1 MEKTTSQLIDRGSI
15 KVSDGVSFR
24 TKAECASLF
33 GRNYSHIIPG
43 GVPHPK
49 EGKSQLIFWQE
60 KENEGWENRYTFDE
74 FNEISE
80 FTERRKSKHQ
90 EWVNE
95 RIGHLNKRRNNI
107 IFYKL
112 KGEEYKFRGI
122 FHLDE
127 KETIASGLIIYK
139 RISSEAPTYSPINE
153 NPIKDLRG
161 LVLSGRLKENEEIYL
176 FYREVEYPGRVTVDG
191 KIRTPLGE
199 FSPSKAAVMMM
210 SSNPSNERNKENS
223 NGYYQWKTWNGITIG
238 DLRKI

>member
-1 MEKTTSQLIDRGSI
+1 MEKTTSQLIERGSI
-15 KVSDGVSFR
+15 KVSDEVSFR

-33 GRNYSHIIPG
+33 GRNYLHIIPG

-49 EGKSQLIFWQE
+49 EEKSQLIFWQE
-60 KENEGWENRYTFDE
+60 KENDGWENGYTFDE

-127 KETIASGLIIYK
+127 KETISSGLILYK

-153 NPIKDLRG
+153 KPIKDLRG

-176 FYREVEYPGRVTVDG
+176 SYRGEVYAGRVTPGG
-191 KIRTPLGE
+191 KIRTSLGE
-199 FSPSKAAVMMM
+199 FSPSKAAVMVMA
-210 SSNPSNERNKENS
+210 SNPDNERNKENA
-223 NGYYQWKTWNGITIG
+223 NGYYQWKTWNDIPIG